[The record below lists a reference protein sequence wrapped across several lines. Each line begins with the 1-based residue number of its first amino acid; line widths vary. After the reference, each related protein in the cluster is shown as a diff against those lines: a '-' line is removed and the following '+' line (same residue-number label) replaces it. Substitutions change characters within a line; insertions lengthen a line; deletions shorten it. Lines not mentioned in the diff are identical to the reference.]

1 MYLGTRPDPGVVEAF
16 VLLGTESL
24 LPITYQ
30 PSPILSMFPRAQ
42 PIVLSALSLKFSDT
56 VVNILLFILVRIYN
70 SPGKLKI
77 YSHHCTV
84 LQDITNALRKMMENT
99 KVLELIS
106 TWGGSRRN
114 HGRWEREHRSK

>member
-24 LPITYQ
+24 LPIVYQ

-42 PIVLSALSLKFSDT
+42 PIALSALSLKFSDT

-77 YSHHCTV
+77 YSRHCTV
-84 LQDITNALRKMMENT
+84 LQDITNALGKMMENA
-99 KVLELIS
+99 KMLELIS
-106 TWGGSRRN
+106 TWGGSRRTMDD
-114 HGRWEREHRSK
+114 GREHRSK